1 MKTGARKEGDV
12 NRLVD
17 MVVEEVSL
25 VDRAAN
31 NRQFL
36 IVKRD
41 QSMDEDADTDKAAEL
56 DVNDDSPGAANSAA
70 LNAALSALGSL
81 TAIVEAISATQ
92 SGDPS
97 PRLKELAR
105 DLRTAA
111 DQIASMQGQDPL
123 VADDADSGEASG
135 DDTATADGGAQAPA
149 TQAKA
154 KAGSKAKAPPGK
166 VKAKKPPPKFPPK
179 RPKKDDAEDEEL
191 DPDDEEDDEPAELE
205 AAKSTIGK
213 IARLLE
219 SVTKANKLD
228 VASVP
233 DSSSAGL
240 ATTVSKLAH
249 AVQQLTQ
256 SFNEQQQRLGRV
268 EKQFG
273 LPNSAASTER
283 SSKSSDDAIGW
294 PLDLNHPMDR
304 QSIDKSVSF
313 HDP

>member
-70 LNAALSALGSL
+70 LNAALSALESL

-97 PRLKELAR
+97 PRLTELAGE
-105 DLRTAA
+105 LRTAA
-111 DQIASMQGQDPL
+111 DQIASWQGHDPL
-123 VADDADSGEASG
+123 AADDADSGETSSG
-135 DDTATADGGAQAPA
+135 DTASDGGAQGPA
-149 TQAKA
+149 AQAKA
-154 KAGSKAKAPPGK
+154 KTGSKAKAPPGK
-166 VKAKKPPPKFPPK
+166 AKAKKPPPKFPPK
-179 RPKKDDAEDEEL
+179 RPKNDDAEDEEV
-191 DPDDEEDDEPAELE
+191 DADDEEDDENEELE

-219 SVTKANKLD
+219 SVTKANKPD

>member
-1 MKTGARKEGDV
+1 MTTGARKEGDV

-56 DVNDDSPGAANSAA
+56 DINDDSPGATNSAA
-70 LNAALSALGSL
+70 LNAALSALESL

-97 PRLKELAR
+97 QRLTELAGE
-105 DLRTAA
+105 LRTAA
-111 DQIASMQGQDPL
+111 DQIASLQGQDPL
-123 VADDADSGEASG
+123 AADDADSGETSSS
-135 DDTATADGGAQAPA
+135 DTASDGGAQGPA
-149 TQAKA
+149 AQAKA
-154 KAGSKAKAPPGK
+154 KGGSTAKAPPGK
-166 VKAKKPPPKFPPK
+166 AKAKKPPPKFPPK
-179 RPKKDDAEDEEL
+179 RPRKDDAEDEEV
-191 DPDDEEDDEPAELE
+191 DPDDEEDDEPEELE

-219 SVTKANKLD
+219 GVIKGNA
-228 VASVP
+228 AGAVP
-233 DSSSAGL
+233 VPESSSSGL
-240 ATTVSKLAH
+240 ATTVSQLTK

-256 SFNEQQQRLGRV
+256 SFTEQQQRLGRV

-273 LPNSAASTER
+273 IPNSAASAER
-283 SSKSSDDAIGW
+283 ASKSSDDIIGW